1 MIDSLNYLNAYHPT
15 YLKTS
20 KQPVHVR
27 EKTEK
32 PSPSI
37 EDIFKEEKRR
47 VDAESSERRANLK
60 ET

>member
-15 YLKTS
+15 HLKTS
-20 KQPVHVR
+20 KQPVHAR

-32 PSPSI
+32 QSPSM

-47 VDAESSERRANLK
+47 LDAESSERRANLK

>member
-15 YLKTS
+15 PLKTS
-20 KQPVHVR
+20 KQPVHAR

-32 PSPSI
+32 LGPSM

-47 VDAESSERRANLK
+47 SAAESSERRANLK